1 MSEPTAEVQV
11 TSFELAAG
19 TIRSVT
25 ITGEDGGTRVVQVSV
40 PPGTEDGAVLHV
52 DAPGGD
58 VDVRV
63 LAADTAL
70 ETPATPP
77 AETPEAAAPPPLE
90 TTEAP
95 ASEAAPAPTETE
107 APTEA
112 ATPPPF
118 PPVATFP
125 PLPTAPPPDWTATP
139 PAGLPQ
145 PGYGPPVYGP
155 SDKSRRKIVL
165 LTGIAAAVVVLV
177 VALITANTGRGSTD
191 TTSPTGQQTLPPAPT
206 TTTTPPESAADYQTA
221 LNGLATALN
230 NGLTELNNAQTPTAI
245 STAVTDLTNG
255 VTQAQAA
262 FGDNPPANTAAANA
276 ALVTAL
282 QYIDTDLSAVG
293 TAATGDQVCLGSAA
307 TALLSRQTSINAL
320 RNAIATLTDGS
331 GGLTYQFGAT
341 IPAYT
346 EDASRAGSNG
356 AIVAGGV
363 KHGLGEL
370 TITNSGDTDATV
382 ALVKGQGAPLVTV
395 YMGHGGSYALHH
407 VPDGTYTVYVTSGD
421 DWDAGARLFS
431 RDCDFQQFDQ
441 TMDFRTTSTQYTTY
455 TITLTPVAGGDATLS
470 EVDPGAF
477 PH

>member
-25 ITGEDGGTRVVQVSV
+25 ITGEDGATRVVQVSV

-52 DAPGGD
+52 YAPGGD

-63 LAADTAL
+63 LAADTTP
-70 ETPATPP
+70 ETPVPPP
-77 AETPEAAAPPPLE
+77 AETS
-90 TTEAP
+90 EAP
-95 ASEAAPAPTETE
+95 ASAAAPAPV
-107 APTEA
+107 EA

-125 PLPTAPPPDWTATP
+125 ALPTAPPSGWTATP

-165 LTGIAAAVVVLV
+165 FTGIAAAVVVLV

-191 TTSPTGQQTLPPAPT
+191 TTSPTGQQALPPAPT

-282 QYIDTDLSAVG
+282 QYIDSDFSAVG

-307 TALLSRQTSINAL
+307 TALLSRQTSVNAL
-320 RNAIATLTDGS
+320 RNAVATLTDGS
-331 GGLTYQFGAT
+331 GGLTYQFGTA

-395 YMGHGGSYALHH
+395 YMGHGGSYTLHH

>member
-25 ITGEDGGTRVVQVSV
+25 ITGEDGATRVVQVSV
-40 PPGTEDGAVLHV
+40 PPGTENGAVLHIY
-52 DAPGGD
+52 APGGD

-63 LAADTAL
+63 LAADTTP
-70 ETPATPP
+70 ETPV
-77 AETPEAAAPPPLE
+77 PPPVE

-95 ASEAAPAPTETE
+95 EAPASAAAPAPIEASVPVETFAPAE
-107 APTEA
+107 AATPIEA

-125 PLPTAPPPDWTATP
+125 PPPGWTATP

-165 LTGIAAAVVVLV
+165 FTGIAAAVVVLV

-191 TTSPTGQQTLPPAPT
+191 TTSPTGQQALPAAPT

-282 QYIDTDLSAVG
+282 QDIDSDFSAVG

-320 RNAIATLTDGS
+320 RNAVATLTDGS
-331 GGLTYQFGAT
+331 GGLTYQFGAA

-395 YMGHGGSYALHH
+395 YMGHGGGYTLHH

-470 EVDPGAF
+470 EVDPGVF